1 METPKIAGK
10 MEARS
15 VGTMEAPIIVGTIE
29 APTIGGIME
38 APATESKLLRQSTT
52 TDVLSELN

>member
-15 VGTMEAPIIVGTIE
+15 VGTMEAPIIVGRIE
-29 APTIGGIME
+29 APTIIGTME
-38 APATESKLLRQSTT
+38 APII
-52 TDVLSELN
+52 V